1 MPCAESK
8 ESEHKKAGAVGLLLL
23 IFFNPAAWFESL
35 ISSLSVNSAMIPFSS
50 TVANIA
56 LWLFIVSVHLT
67 SGYIFPSLFV
77 IIAIFGESS
86 FANFHEVEP

>member
-1 MPCAESK
+1 
-8 ESEHKKAGAVGLLLL
+8 
-23 IFFNPAAWFESL
+23 
-35 ISSLSVNSAMIPFSS
+35 MIPFSS

-67 SGYIFPSLFV
+67 SGYIFPRLFV
-77 IIAIFGESS
+77 IIAIFGESP